1 MALLTGTCSV
11 FTLQRPFSLHQKLYP
26 GLCRHLSLQPLT
38 KLKSPAKLRRKWLS
52 ASATV
57 CFLCFS
63 IPSIHGPTGLP
74 SLPWA
79 AKHFL
84 LGRPTYS
91 GSQDNALDSTLAL
104 TLYLYQN
111 FSGLH
116 PIPFCFGS
124 ALCCF
129 GQETTH

>member
-1 MALLTGTCSV
+1 MALLMGTCSI
-11 FTLQRPFSLHQKLYP
+11 FTLQRPVSPHQKLYP

-57 CFLCFS
+57 CFLYFS

-79 AKHFL
+79 PKHFP
-84 LGRPTYS
+84 LGRPTHS
-91 GSQDNALDSTLAL
+91 GPKTCPGFHSCPNPLPLSKLFWTSSHSFL
-104 TLYLYQN
+104 
-111 FSGLH
+111 FW
-116 PIPFCFGS
+116 FCVVFFWPGDYY
-124 ALCCF
+124 
-129 GQETTH
+129 